1 MRLLAS
7 IVIVLFS
14 FSLFSCKKN
23 ETPAAGTAF
32 VRVIHGVP
40 DLGAMEVKFNG
51 ATVSTI
57 TSYALSSTYIST
69 KSGTVTIEVKGSSAS
84 SALSTVSIT
93 AAANSY
99 NTVVFADLS
108 ASVKAS
114 QTVDDP
120 TPASG
125 KAKINVLHL
134 ANTQGNAG
142 FSLSSGTSIAGSRS
156 FNDQQ
161 NVAGVAAYTNVD
173 PGSVTLE
180 ARAPFT
186 TGSVGIITSNTQT
199 LQAGKSYTY
208 IFRNPI
214 APSTTPSF
222 TFIAN

>member
-1 MRLLAS
+1 MRPLAS
-7 IVIVLFS
+7 IVIVLLS

-23 ETPAAGTAF
+23 ETPAGTAF

-51 ATVSTI
+51 ATVSTVN
-57 TSYALSSTYIST
+57 SYALSSTYIST

-114 QTVDDP
+114 QTVDEP

-161 NVAGVAAYTNVD
+161 NVAGVAAYTNID
-173 PGSVTLE
+173 PGAVTME

-186 TGSVGIITSNTQT
+186 SGSVGVISTSTQT

>member
-1 MRLLAS
+1 MRHLAS
-7 IVIVLFS
+7 TLMVLFAI
-14 FSLFSCKKN
+14 SLFSCKKN
-23 ETPAAGTAF
+23 ETPAGTAF

-40 DLGAMEVKFNG
+40 DLGAMDVKFNG

-57 TSYALSSTYIST
+57 NSYALSSTYIST

-84 SALSTVSIT
+84 TALSTVSIT

-173 PGSVTLE
+173 PSSVTLE

-186 TGSVGIITSNTQT
+186 TGSVGVITTNTQT

>member
-7 IVIVLFS
+7 ITILFFS
-14 FSLFSCKKN
+14 LSLFSCKKN

-57 TSYALSSTYIST
+57 TSYALSSTYINT
-69 KSGTVTIEVKGSSAS
+69 KSGNVTIEVKGSSAS
-84 SALSTVSIT
+84 NALSTVSIT

-99 NTVVFADLS
+99 NTVVFADIS

-186 TGSVGIITSNTQT
+186 TGSVGVITTSTQT

-208 IFRNPI
+208 VFRNPV
-214 APSTTPSF
+214 APSTIPAF
-222 TFIAN
+222 TFISN

>member
-1 MRLLAS
+1 MRHLAS
-7 IVIVLFS
+7 ILMVLFAL
-14 FSLFSCKKN
+14 SLFSCKKN
-23 ETPAAGTAF
+23 ETPAGTAF

-40 DLGAMEVKFNG
+40 DLGAMDVKFNG

-57 TSYALSSTYIST
+57 NSYALSSTYIST

-84 SALSTVSIT
+84 TALSTVSIT

-108 ASVKAS
+108 TSVKAS

-120 TPASG
+120 TPAAG

-142 FSLSSGTSIAGSRS
+142 FSLSNGTSIASSRA

-161 NVAGVAAYTNVD
+161 NVAGVATYTNID
-173 PGSVTLE
+173 PGAVTME

-186 TGSVGIITSNTQT
+186 TGSVGVITTNTQT

-214 APSTTPSF
+214 APSTIPSF

>member
-1 MRLLAS
+1 MRLLTS
-7 IVIVLFS
+7 IAILFFS

-23 ETPAAGTAF
+23 ETPAGTAF

-57 TSYALSSTYIST
+57 NSYGLSSTYIST
-69 KSGTVTIEVKGSSAS
+69 KSGNITIEAKGSSAS

-108 ASVKAS
+108 ASVKPS

-142 FSLSSGTSIAGSRS
+142 FSLSTGTSIASSRS

-161 NVAGVAAYTNVD
+161 TVANIAAYTNVD

-186 TGSVGIITSNTQT
+186 TGSVGIITINTQT

-214 APSTTPSF
+214 APSTTPAF

>member
-1 MRLLAS
+1 MRPLAS

-23 ETPAAGTAF
+23 ETPAGTAF

-51 ATVSTI
+51 ATVSTVN
-57 TSYALSSTYIST
+57 SYALSSTYIST

-114 QTVDDP
+114 QTVDEP

-161 NVAGVAAYTNVD
+161 NVAGVAAYTNID
-173 PGSVTLE
+173 PGAVTME

-186 TGSVGIITSNTQT
+186 SGSVGVISTSTQT

>member
-51 ATVSTI
+51 AIVSTI
-57 TSYALSSTYIST
+57 SSYALSNTYIST

>member
-14 FSLFSCKKN
+14 ISLFSCKKN
-23 ETPAAGTAF
+23 ETPAGTAF

-57 TSYALSSTYIST
+57 NSYALSSTYIST

-120 TPASG
+120 TPTSG

-161 NVAGVAAYTNVD
+161 NVAGVAAYTNID
-173 PGSVTLE
+173 PGAVTME

-186 TGSVGIITSNTQT
+186 TGGVGVITTNTQT

-214 APSTTPSF
+214 APSTIPAF

>member
-93 AAANSY
+93 AAVNSY

-186 TGSVGIITSNTQT
+186 TGSVGVITTNTQT

>member
-93 AAANSY
+93 AAVNSY

-114 QTVDDP
+114 QTIDDP

-186 TGSVGIITSNTQT
+186 TGSVGVITTNTQT

>member
-1 MRLLAS
+1 MRPLAS

-23 ETPAAGTAF
+23 ETPAGTAF

-51 ATVSTI
+51 ATVSTVN
-57 TSYALSSTYIST
+57 SYALSSTYIST

-161 NVAGVAAYTNVD
+161 NVAGVAAYTNID
-173 PGSVTLE
+173 PGAVTME

-186 TGSVGIITSNTQT
+186 SGSVGVISTSTQT

>member
-1 MRLLAS
+1 MRSLRAYTLLF
-7 IVIVLFS
+7 IVLS
-14 FSLFSCKKN
+14 FVSCKKN
-23 ETPAAGTAF
+23 ETPAGTAF

-40 DLGAMEVKFNG
+40 DLNAMEVKFNG
-51 ATVSTI
+51 SVVATI
-57 TSYALSSTYIST
+57 NSYALSSTYIST
-69 KSGTVTIEVKGSSAS
+69 KSGTITIEVKGSSAS
-84 SALSTVSIT
+84 TALSTVSIN

-99 NTVVFADLS
+99 NTVVFADVS
-108 ASVKAS
+108 SSVKAS

-142 FSLSSGTSIAGSRS
+142 FSLSNGTSIATSRA

-161 NVAGVAAYTNVD
+161 SVAGVAAYTNVD
-173 PGSVTLE
+173 PGAVTME

-186 TGSVGIITSNTQT
+186 TGSVGVITTSTQT

-208 IFRNPI
+208 IFRNPV
-214 APSTTPSF
+214 APSTTPAF

>member
-1 MRLLAS
+1 MRQIFSCTALLLALGF
-7 IVIVLFS
+7 V
-14 FSLFSCKKN
+14 SCKKT
-23 ETPAAGTAF
+23 ETPAGTAF

-57 TSYALSSTYIST
+57 NSYALSSTYIST
-69 KSGTVTIEVKGSSAS
+69 KSGTVTIEVKGSSANTT
-84 SALSTVSIT
+84 LSTVSINAT
-93 AAANSY
+93 ANSY

-114 QTVDDP
+114 QTVDEP
-120 TPASG
+120 VPASG

-161 NVAGVAAYTNVD
+161 TVAGVAAYTNVD

-186 TGSVGIITSNTQT
+186 TGSVGVITTSTQT

-208 IFRNPI
+208 VFRNPV
-214 APSTTPSF
+214 APSTIPAF
-222 TFIAN
+222 TFISN